1 MFICIDHSALLI
13 RNAKI
18 ASDHSQ
24 QAVHLL
30 CGKCCR
36 CTSADINRI
45 QYFMLAY
52 LCREGNFF
60 FQCIQIFIHAVR
72 PFCQRIGGK
81 RAIQTGARTKRN
93 AHIQTVS
100 VLIINTAQQFQL
112 PLCNRQT
119 QLDFFIRSK
128 VCFLHIGT
136 NLIFAFSLLQ
146 KFHRNL
152 RRADTGQSSPRKC
165 LSCIHSQQVI
175 QLLL

>member
-1 MFICIDHSALLI
+1 
-13 RNAKI
+13 
-18 ASDHSQ
+18 
-24 QAVHLL
+24 
-30 CGKCCR
+30 
-36 CTSADINRI
+36 
-45 QYFMLAY
+45 MLAY

-146 KFHRNL
+146 QFHRNL